1 MSGRRVRDRRI
12 VFRCRDSISKAEIR
26 QSILKYLLQEYDI
39 QKHTLLEH
47 NVKEHSLQEHFTGAE
62 TGRGS
67 GSNARDR
74 D

>member
-1 MSGRRVRDRRI
+1 MSGRRVGDR
-12 VFRCRDSISKAEIR
+12 
-26 QSILKYLLQEYDI
+26 ILKYLLQEYDI

-47 NVKEHSLQEHFTGAE
+47 NVKENSLQEHFTGAE